1 MEVRV
6 ALESG
11 PKAAHLARDELRSR
25 LGDRLSDDFLLS
37 VLLIASELV
46 TNAVRHG
53 PGEPIDLAITVK
65 DDGSVRGEVND
76 RGDGEVEIRELTG
89 DGAGGGFGLRIVES
103 LADRWGVH
111 EDTTNVWF
119 EMSSPRAAEPG

>member
-1 MEVRV
+1 MEVCV

-25 LGDRLSDDFLLS
+25 LGDRLSADFLLS

-53 PGEPIDLAITVK
+53 PGEPIDLRITVNG
-65 DDGSVRGEVND
+65 DGSVRGEVDD
-76 RGDGEVEIRELTG
+76 RGDGEVEIRDLTRE
-89 DGAGGGFGLRIVES
+89 GAGGGFGLRIVES
-103 LADRWGVH
+103 LTDRWGVDD
-111 EDTTNVWF
+111 DTTNVWF
-119 EMSSPRAAEPG
+119 ELSSPRSR